1 VVLFKELI
9 NLGITVMMLAI
20 LASVILSWLRVFGAR
35 IPYWHPAIR
44 MVDDMANLMLRP
56 IRNAVPTTGG
66 GFDFSPIVALLVLSI
81 LRMLVARL

>member
-1 VVLFKELI
+1 MFFLKHLI
-9 NLGITVMMLAI
+9 DLAITAMMLAI
-20 LASVILSWLRVFGAR
+20 LASVVLSWLRVFQVR

-44 MVDDMANLMLRP
+44 MIDETANLMLRP

-66 GFDFSPIVALLVLSI
+66 GFDFSPIVALLILSI